1 MVDKRHIPRVLDP
14 VIRNRLDKLAP
25 AINYEQRTCA
35 RRRRDP
41 SLVGALPTTTKPAL
55 KYPARRKPKSRSA
68 LKNKLADPLAE
79 RARWLI
85 RPLQIALAIEI

>member
-35 RRRRDP
+35 RVARTILGR
-41 SLVGALPTTTKPAL
+41 SVAHNTKPAL
-55 KYPARRKPKSRSA
+55 KVPARRKPSPAPLEKTSLPIHSR
-68 LKNKLADPLAE
+68 E